1 MPVESIGGFFFRTA
15 DPDALSRW
23 YADHLGIGP
32 GLGTDPG
39 GDAPY
44 WRAAGGPVVF
54 QPFPESSDYFPADRR
69 YMLNLRVSDLTEL
82 ITTLTSAGIPVET
95 RTEWDDPAYG
105 RFARIHDPE
114 GNPIEL
120 WEPPAPLIDG

>member
-1 MPVESIGGFFFRTA
+1 MNALTEAGQRLDFLDQELFAICPGVAILLTTTRVTTWRGTCPLSSAGGFFFRTA

-44 WRAAGGPVVF
+44 WR
-54 QPFPESSDYFPADRR
+54 ESARLSRGSRF
-69 YMLNLRVSDLTEL
+69 MV
-82 ITTLTSAGIPVET
+82 IPSS
-95 RTEWDDPAYG
+95 G
-105 RFARIHDPE
+105 
-114 GNPIEL
+114 
-120 WEPPAPLIDG
+120 